1 MTTAD
6 GGAELGPVEKALA
19 HQGKAMDDRLG
30 LAGGVRR
37 GNFLRK
43 IFPDHW
49 SFLLGEIALYSFIIL
64 LLTGIFLSFFF
75 DASVKEVTYNGSYV
89 PLKGVTMTQAYA
101 STLHVSFDVRGGLL
115 IRQIHHWAALVF
127 IASIGVHMCRVFFTG
142 AFRKPREIN
151 WTIGVALLTVSL
163 LEGFAGYSL
172 PDDLLSGTGLRIA
185 FSIVESIPVV
195 GTYVGFFLFGGNYP
209 GPEFIP
215 RLYIIHVLLIP
226 GILLALISAHMI
238 ILVRQKHTQFPGE
251 GRTENNVVG
260 SPLYPG
266 FALKTGGFFMLVFAV
281 LALLSA
287 TAQINPVW
295 LYGPY
300 DPSQVSAGTQP
311 DWYIGFL
318 DGALRL
324 MPNLEINFAHSYTL
338 SLNILIPAVILP
350 GLLFTLLGAWPFL
363 EAWVTG
369 DHDYHN
375 LLDRPRN
382 RPNRTGIG
390 MAMMA
395 FYLVLFIGGGNDLI
409 AHVFSLSLNTL
420 TWALR
425 ILALVLPPIV
435 FVITKRICLGLQR
448 RDRET
453 VLHGHESGT
462 IKMLP
467 SGEYIE
473 VHRPMT
479 QKEKTFIL
487 ANMETSRVGEL
498 EQEAKA
504 IEAAGT
510 NGNGNGRR
518 PRGPAELAEQARAKI
533 IEKLYT
539 DETPTAAELAHEA
552 EHAHHEAAGDEPPA
566 LTH

>member
-1 MTTAD
+1 MTTAS
-6 GGAELGPVEKALA
+6 APQGPVEKALA
-19 HQGKAMDDRLG
+19 HQGKAMDDRLA
-30 LAGGVRR
+30 LAGGLKK
-37 GNFLRK
+37 NIRK
-43 IFPDHW
+43 VFPDHW

-64 LLTGIFLSFFF
+64 LLTGVFLTFFY
-75 DASVKEVTYNGSYV
+75 DPSIREVQYNGSYV

-101 STLHVSFDVRGGLL
+101 STLNISFDVRGGLL
-115 IRQIHHWAALVF
+115 IRQIHHWAALLF

-142 AFRKPREIN
+142 AFRKPRELN
-151 WTIGVALLTVSL
+151 WTIGVGLLTVSL

-195 GTYVGFFLFGGNYP
+195 GTYVGFFLFGGNFP
-209 GPEFIP
+209 GPNFIP
-215 RLYIIHVLLIP
+215 RLYTIHVLLVP
-226 GILLALISAHMI
+226 GILLALITAHMI

-251 GRTENNVVG
+251 GKTERNVVG

-281 LALLSA
+281 CALLSA
-287 TAQINPVW
+287 MAQINPVW

-324 MPNLEINFAHSYTL
+324 MPNVEFNFAHHYTL
-338 SLNILIPAVILP
+338 SLNILFPAVILP
-350 GLLFTLLGAWPFL
+350 GILFTLLALWPFL

-369 DHDYHN
+369 DHDYHH

-382 RPNRTGIG
+382 RPNRTAIG
-390 MAMMA
+390 MAAMS
-395 FYLVLFIGGGNDLI
+395 FYLVLFVGGGNDLI
-409 AHVFSLSLNTL
+409 AHVFSLSLNAL
-420 TWALR
+420 TWLLR
-425 ILALVLPPIV
+425 ILTIVLPPIV
-435 FVITKRICLGLQR
+435 FVITKRICYGLQR
-448 RDRET
+448 RDRDT

-467 SGEYIE
+467 SGEFIE

-479 QKEKTFIL
+479 PAESTFVVASL
-487 ANMETSRVGEL
+487 ATSHVGEL
-498 EQEAKA
+498 EHEAKA
-504 IEAAGT
+504 LAAASAGNG

-518 PRGPAELAEQARAKI
+518 PSGPAAMAENARRRLI
-533 IEKLYT
+533 SFFYT
-539 DETPTAAELAHEA
+539 EDIPTAAELSADQ
-552 EHAHHEAAGDEPPA
+552 HAHSGDEPPA